1 MFPKALM
8 DIQKE
13 KRKLIVAV
21 HNSAK
26 ISRVISGNYSYRT
39 HGDIVY
45 NDTLF
50 SEYAQTPYSSD
61 INFFALE
68 IKVTTKLSVVYEIL
82 QGLKKHF
89 QNDAFIHAS
98 IEEKLLQIELAK
110 YALPFELEKAGHT
123 LNEEYAKKLLKKIDG
138 LESKLYGKKITDTP
152 YEAWVCIAYLQKKLL
167 KKWENLSEYQRNT
180 FQKYLVKIQK
190 HIPST
195 EKYNFPTIRKEHIS
209 FHFFRNYGN
218 IQIQKQDYT
227 ELFRLALDVSGM
239 QDYSILIWNNGN
251 ISLSRN
257 ALFIPESSSYNT
269 LPLERVLR
277 IITHEIMVHGISWKN
292 QKRFFGRIKW
302 ANYTQCEEG
311 LASYMEA
318 RLLGENPQTI
328 KLQPMATARILSGEI
343 LSGDEFWNFIE
354 TYRILTWQQT
364 SSVKKSFLRHKVYHS
379 KKLPGS
385 SRKDLSYIR
394 GLIQIQ
400 EYLQKNDND
409 ILPLF
414 AGKLSFWDAKK
425 YGSKHIQSSRFVS
438 PVNISDFLLYQ
449 LSNDHRYTNYQ
460 KYIENKYP
468 DIYTSFRDIDSLSQE
483 KQWKLQKMLDI
494 FSSYIY
500 G

>member
-152 YEAWVCIAYLQKKLL
+152 YEA
-167 KKWENLSEYQRNT
+167 
-180 FQKYLVKIQK
+180 
-190 HIPST
+190 
-195 EKYNFPTIRKEHIS
+195 
-209 FHFFRNYGN
+209 
-218 IQIQKQDYT
+218 
-227 ELFRLALDVSGM
+227 
-239 QDYSILIWNNGN
+239 
-251 ISLSRN
+251 
-257 ALFIPESSSYNT
+257 
-269 LPLERVLR
+269 
-277 IITHEIMVHGISWKN
+277 
-292 QKRFFGRIKW
+292 
-302 ANYTQCEEG
+302 
-311 LASYMEA
+311 
-318 RLLGENPQTI
+318 
-328 KLQPMATARILSGEI
+328 
-343 LSGDEFWNFIE
+343 
-354 TYRILTWQQT
+354 
-364 SSVKKSFLRHKVYHS
+364 
-379 KKLPGS
+379 
-385 SRKDLSYIR
+385 
-394 GLIQIQ
+394 
-400 EYLQKNDND
+400 
-409 ILPLF
+409 
-414 AGKLSFWDAKK
+414 
-425 YGSKHIQSSRFVS
+425 
-438 PVNISDFLLYQ
+438 
-449 LSNDHRYTNYQ
+449 
-460 KYIENKYP
+460 
-468 DIYTSFRDIDSLSQE
+468 
-483 KQWKLQKMLDI
+483 
-494 FSSYIY
+494 
-500 G
+500 